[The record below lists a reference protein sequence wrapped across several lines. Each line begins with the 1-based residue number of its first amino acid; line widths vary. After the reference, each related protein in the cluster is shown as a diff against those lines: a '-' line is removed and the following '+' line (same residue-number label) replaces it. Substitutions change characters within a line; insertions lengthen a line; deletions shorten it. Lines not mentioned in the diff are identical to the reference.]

1 MIDWL
6 IDWLNDNSGAVTA
19 ILTSLLVLVTCVYVY
34 LTYRLLLES
43 KATREMA
50 MRPVV
55 IVTAEIREMYMNIIH
70 LRVRNIGG
78 GAARKIRLRTNR
90 KFRTGNDKSLDDLG
104 LFKRGIPLLGPGQ
117 KIETFLA
124 NMTGQEVGKEEP
136 LEVTAEYE
144 NAVGGKTEETFV
156 IDLAALENLR
166 QAGET
171 PLEAIAKS
179 IKKIQENIQK
189 SIPGGSGV

>member
-6 IDWLNDNSGAVTA
+6 NYNSGAVTA
-19 ILTSLLVLVTCVYVY
+19 ILTLLVVLVTGVYVY
-34 LTYRLLLES
+34 LTHRLLLES

-55 IVTAEIREMYMNIIH
+55 IVTAEIHEMYMDIIH

-78 GAARKIRLRTNR
+78 GAARRICLRTNR
-90 KFRTGNDKSLDDLG
+90 KFMIGKDKSLDDLG

-124 NMTGQEVGKEEP
+124 DMTGQEVGKEEP

-166 QAGET
+166 QVGET
-171 PLEAIAKS
+171 PLKAIAKS

-189 SIPGGSGV
+189 SMPGGSGV

>member
-6 IDWLNDNSGAVTA
+6 NYNSGAVTA
-19 ILTSLLVLVTCVYVY
+19 ILTLLVVLVTGVYVY
-34 LTYRLLLES
+34 ITYRLLLES

-55 IVTAEIREMYMNIIH
+55 IVTAEIHEMYMDIIH

-78 GAARKIRLRTNR
+78 GAARRICLRTNR
-90 KFRTGNDKSLDDLG
+90 KFMIGKDKSLDDLG

-117 KIETFLA
+117 KIETFLKDMA
-124 NMTGQEVGKEEP
+124 DQEVGKEEP
-136 LEVTAEYE
+136 LEVTAKYE
-144 NAVGGKTEETFV
+144 AAVGGETEETFV

-166 QAGET
+166 QVGET
-171 PLEAIAKS
+171 PLTAIAKS

>member
-6 IDWLNDNSGAVTA
+6 NYNSGAVTA
-19 ILTSLLVLVTCVYVY
+19 ILTALVVLVTGVYVY

-43 KATREMA
+43 KVTREMA

-55 IVTAEIREMYMNIIH
+55 IVTAEIHEMYMNIIH

-78 GAARKIRLRTNR
+78 GAARRICLRTNR
-90 KFRTGNDKSLDDLG
+90 KFMIGKDKSLDDLG
-104 LFKRGIPLLGPGQ
+104 LFKRAIPLLGPGQ
-117 KIETFLA
+117 KIETFLKDMA
-124 NMTGQEVGKEEP
+124 DQEVGKEEP
-136 LEVTAEYE
+136 LEVTAKYE
-144 NAVGGKTEETFV
+144 AAVGGETEETFV

-166 QAGET
+166 QVGET
-171 PLEAIAKS
+171 PLTVIAKS

>member
-6 IDWLNDNSGAVTA
+6 NYNSGAVTV
-19 ILTSLLVLVTCVYVY
+19 ILTALVVLVTGVYVY

-43 KATREMA
+43 KVTREMA

-55 IVTAEIREMYMNIIH
+55 IVTAEIHEMYMNIIH

-78 GAARKIRLRTNR
+78 GAARRICLRTNR
-90 KFRTGNDKSLDDLG
+90 KFMIGKDQSLDDLG
-104 LFKRGIPLLGPGQ
+104 LFKRAIPLLGPGQ
-117 KIETFLA
+117 KIETFLKDMA
-124 NMTGQEVGKEEP
+124 DQEVGKEEP
-136 LEVTAEYE
+136 LEVTAKYE
-144 NAVGGKTEETFV
+144 AAVGGETEETFV

-166 QAGET
+166 QVGET
-171 PLEAIAKS
+171 PLTAIAKS

>member
-6 IDWLNDNSGAVTA
+6 NSNSGAVTA
-19 ILTSLLVLVTCVYVY
+19 ILTLLVVLVTGVYVY

-55 IVTAEIREMYMNIIH
+55 IVTAEIHEMYMNIIH

-78 GAARKIRLRTNR
+78 GAARRICLRTNR
-90 KFRTGNDKSLDDLG
+90 KFMIGKDQSLDDLG
-104 LFKRGIPLLGPGQ
+104 LFKRAIPLLGPGQ
-117 KIETFLA
+117 KIETFLKDMA
-124 NMTGQEVGKEEP
+124 DQEVGKEEP
-136 LEVTAEYE
+136 LEVTAKYE
-144 NAVGGKTEETFV
+144 AAVGGETEETFV

-166 QAGET
+166 QVGET
-171 PLEAIAKS
+171 PLTAIAKS

>member
-6 IDWLNDNSGAVTA
+6 NSNSGAVNA
-19 ILTSLLVLVTCVYVY
+19 ILAAILVVITGVYAY
-34 LTYRLLLES
+34 LTRRQVLES

-55 IVTAEIREMYMNIIH
+55 IVTAEIHEMCMNIIY
-70 LRVRNIGG
+70 LRARNIGG
-78 GAARKIRLRTNR
+78 GAARKLRLRTNR
-90 KFRTGNDKSLDDLG
+90 KFRTGNDKSLNDLG

-124 NMTGQEVGKEEP
+124 DMTGQEVGKEEP

-144 NAVGGKTEETFV
+144 NAVGGKTKETFV

-166 QAGET
+166 QVGET
-171 PLEAIAKS
+171 PLETIAKS
-179 IKKIQENIQK
+179 IKKIQENI
-189 SIPGGSGV
+189 